1 MLLDF
6 TSIFFFKVIDQSPHT
21 RKYLIQKCL
30 PYCVRIMKSYV
41 SHQPL
46 TMFQTK
52 RSLTDWLRHQIASAR
67 KVFKYG
73 VSSGPYF
80 PVFGLNTGK
89 YGPGKTLYLRTFHTV
104 CYIIDL
110 FFIWIFFHE
119 HSLFTG
125 QQGKGE
131 GICLTRLYHFHP
143 LHRHLDIS
151 RAITADISPLHIAS
165 TRTRTGNLCVMVH
178 NTN

>member
-1 MLLDF
+1 
-6 TSIFFFKVIDQSPHT
+6 
-21 RKYLIQKCL
+21 
-30 PYCVRIMKSYV
+30 MKSYA

-151 RAITADISPLHIAS
+151 WAITADISPLHIAS